1 MNLRNSISGFLAGLM
16 PTKTRVIVRGH
27 QQPTSSAHTADADSI
42 SAYLRSAEAGD
53 TYLLFGLYRDI
64 LASSAHLQGE
74 FAKRKLAVL
83 GEPLTLTSQDPKDAL
98 AVARDTAVQEHL
110 RMLPGWGG
118 FLSHCLDSTL
128 YPISLSERLWRIS
141 ARPGW
146 RYEIGD
152 LVAVPHIHLAWPS
165 GVLSIRETDDLGHF
179 TSTYAEPSPRTHII
193 HRAHLLSS
201 VPDWWGGPFRALVFW
216 WLFATCDRD
225 WWVRFLDR
233 FGSPFLEG
241 KYQEAD
247 DRARYELQ
255 DAFSAATKLFGLV
268 VSKDTEIKMHQ
279 ANSVGGGEA
288 FLTFHKTA
296 NAEISKL
303 IIGQTSSAEISN
315 AGIGGGQGNAQA
327 EVRDDI
333 RKYDAHVLAQT
344 IQTQILAPLWR
355 INGWTTPVPN
365 VSLGTVSEKD
375 ASLSGALIASL
386 ADAGI
391 ELTDEGLENLAA
403 KIGLGLRRVAT
414 PLPGLALSAMP
425 SMPLLPSVARRAA
438 RQQQARRAVDSLVA
452 AASPKLATLMR
463 ARSLEISRAIESSD
477 SPEAAAAAVASL
489 AASYDPGLAAD
500 LVTAVLSSASV
511 NAVLTLD

>member
-1 MNLRNSISGFLAGLM
+1 
-16 PTKTRVIVRGH
+16 
-27 QQPTSSAHTADADSI
+27 
-42 SAYLRSAEAGD
+42 
-53 TYLLFGLYRDI
+53 
-64 LASSAHLQGE
+64 
-74 FAKRKLAVL
+74 
-83 GEPLTLTSQDPKDAL
+83 
-98 AVARDTAVQEHL
+98 
-110 RMLPGWGG
+110 
-118 FLSHCLDSTL
+118 
-128 YPISLSERLWRIS
+128 
-141 ARPGW
+141 
-146 RYEIGD
+146 
-152 LVAVPHIHLAWPS
+152 
-165 GVLSIRETDDLGHF
+165 
-179 TSTYAEPSPRTHII
+179 
-193 HRAHLLSS
+193 
-201 VPDWWGGPFRALVFW
+201 
-216 WLFATCDRD
+216 
-225 WWVRFLDR
+225 
-233 FGSPFLEG
+233 LEG

-333 RKYDAHVLAQT
+333 RKYDAHVLSQT
-344 IQTQILAPLWR
+344 VQTQILAPLWR
-355 INGWTTPVPN
+355 INGWASPIPS
-365 VSLGTVSEKD
+365 VSFGTVSEED
-375 ASLSGALIASL
+375 ALLSGDLIESL
-386 ADAGI
+386 ANAGI
-391 ELTDEGLENLAA
+391 ELTDDGLEKLSS
-403 KIGLGLRRVAT
+403 KTGYGLRRVA
-414 PLPGLALSAMP
+414 PAIPGLPLSARP
-425 SMPLLPSVARRAA
+425 SLPLLPPVARRAA